1 MVRGQRLSRQ
11 SLFLGWLARTGCGG
25 AKDIWPPLLSS
36 IIRQKVPNGYL
47 PSIRP
52 AEVFGGPG
60 AGGQCVACNREL
72 RVTFRDGLPTLD
84 RHVLFVHGD
93 CFIVWDSE
101 RAAMWPTV
109 LGLS

>member
-1 MVRGQRLSRQ
+1 
-11 SLFLGWLARTGCGG
+11 LAS
-25 AKDIWPPLLSS
+25 ALSS

-72 RVTFRDGLPTLD
+72 RVTQ
-84 RHVLFVHGD
+84 FVMD
-93 CFIVWDSE
+93 CRRSTD
-101 RAAMWPTV
+101 
-109 LGLS
+109 LSSSSTETASSSGTRNGRQCGRPSSD